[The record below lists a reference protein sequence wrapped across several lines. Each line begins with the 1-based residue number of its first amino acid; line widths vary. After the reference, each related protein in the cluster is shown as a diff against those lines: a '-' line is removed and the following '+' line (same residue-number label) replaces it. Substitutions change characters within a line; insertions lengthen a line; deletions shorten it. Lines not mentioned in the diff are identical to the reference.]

1 MVSSAALIFVGAAAL
16 NLIEVAVPGGP
27 PLSLLP
33 GVAALGF
40 AAVLYFGGSRLP
52 VAGLALLGPVGA
64 ALIAFALA
72 TTPGVS
78 DGAVLYLWPVLWE
91 AYFFGRRGAI
101 AIVAWVAVVHGVA
114 LETMPNGGNFDRWL
128 DVVVVTAVVAAVV
141 ELLSTRN
148 RQLLEQLA
156 EEAQVDNLTGLLNRR
171 GFAERGQ
178 IELARAKREVDWLG
192 VASFDLDH
200 FKAVND
206 EFGHDVGDRVLAR
219 AAELFRAQMRD
230 TDVLARVGGEE
241 FVALLPGDGV
251 AEAEALAERVRT
263 ALADSEHPS
272 LPKVTVSV
280 GVASAVAPD
289 RLEEVLK
296 GADRALYEA
305 KSGGRNRTVA
315 QVEPK
320 AALGAGR

>member
-1 MVSSAALIFVGAAAL
+1 MMVSSAALIFVGAAAL

-33 GVAALGF
+33 GVASLGL
-40 AAVLYFGGSRLP
+40 AAVLYFCGRRFP
-52 VAGLALLGPVGA
+52 VAAMALLGPIGA
-64 ALIAFALA
+64 ALIAYALA

-101 AIVAWVAVVHGVA
+101 GIVVWVALVHGVA
-114 LETMPNGGNFDRWL
+114 LATMVNGGNFDRWL
-128 DVVVVTAVVAAVV
+128 DVVVVAAVVAAVV
-141 ELLSTRN
+141 ELLSARN
-148 RQLLEQLA
+148 RQLLEELA
-156 EEAQVDNLTGLLNRR
+156 AEAQVDNLTGLLNRR
-171 GFAERGQ
+171 GFAERGRV
-178 IELARAKREVDWLG
+178 ELARAKREVDWLG

-206 EFGHDVGDRVLAR
+206 EFGHDVGDQVLVR
-219 AAELFRAQMRD
+219 AAELFQGQMRD

-241 FVALLPGDGV
+241 FVALLPGDGI
-251 AEAEALAERVRT
+251 AAAEALAERVRT
-263 ALADSEHPS
+263 ALAESEHPS
-272 LPKVTVSV
+272 LPRVTVSI

-289 RLEEVLK
+289 RLEEILK

-305 KSGGRNRTVA
+305 KAGGRNRTVA
-315 QVEPK
+315 QVGST
-320 AALGAGR
+320 AVLGG